1 MNEAGIRAGLDLTR
15 MGVTTLLNQGEAI
28 GSEAMW
34 SLPWSNIPTLLVP
47 FYLVTHGII
56 YANLAWATRV
66 AVV

>member
-1 MNEAGIRAGLDLTR
+1 MNEAGIRAGLDLAR
-15 MGVTTLLNQGEAI
+15 IGVTTLLNQGEAI

-56 YANLAWATRV
+56 YAKLAWANRV